1 MSIESVKLSDIDPD
15 IIPLIRKINVDSDSY
30 KGLEFSILQDGQKN
44 PILIRELTDE
54 EKSKA
59 RENAVYGIIDGHHRY
74 SIAKNNNVDSILAE
88 IEKRNPDDNNNY
100 LDIILAY
107 RLNESSIKMSTIEKG
122 RIISQFK
129 EQQKEKTIPEI
140 GREIF
145 NLAQSMSYRLVHEYK
160 KSIDTDVLEKPRE
173 NGFNS
178 EIFNDIFSKISK
190 NVDSVSE
197 SDYKDQ
203 LEFIKT
209 AQQQLKFLKSLLDTK
224 FKK

>member
-15 IIPLIRKINVDSDSY
+15 IIPLIRKISVDSQSY

-44 PILIRELTDE
+44 PILIRELTDA

-59 RENAVYGIIDGHHRY
+59 RENAVFGIIDGHNRFN
-74 SIAKNNNVDSILAE
+74 IAKNNNFDSVLAE

-122 RIISQFK
+122 RIIFQLK
-129 EQQKEKTIPEI
+129 EQQKEKTVPEI
-140 GREIF
+140 GREVF
-145 NLAQSMSYRLVHEYK
+145 NLSKSMSYRLVNEYN
-160 KSIDTDVLEKPRE
+160 KSIGNSTIDKTRE

-178 EIFNDIFSKISK
+178 EIFNDIFNKISK

-197 SDYKDQ
+197 SDYEEQ
-203 LEFIKT
+203 LELIKT
-209 AQQQLKFLKSLLDTK
+209 AQQQLRFLKSLLDTK

>member
-15 IIPLIRKINVDSDSY
+15 IIPLIRKISVDSQSY

-59 RENAVYGIIDGHHRY
+59 RENAVFGIIDGHNRFN
-74 SIAKNNNVDSILAE
+74 IAKNNNFDSVLAE

-122 RIISQFK
+122 RIIFQLK
-129 EQQKEKTIPEI
+129 EQQKEKTVPEI
-140 GREIF
+140 GREVF
-145 NLAQSMSYRLVHEYK
+145 NLSKSMSYRLVNEYN
-160 KSIDTDVLEKPRE
+160 KSIGNSTIDKTRE

-178 EIFNDIFSKISK
+178 EIFNDIFNKISK

-197 SDYKDQ
+197 SDYEEQ
-203 LEFIKT
+203 LELIKT
-209 AQQQLKFLKSLLDTK
+209 AQQQLRFLKSLLDTK